1 MDINTRLKL
10 YEAALRKL
18 GVNPDNVD
26 EHFTTRAF
34 ERRGSEDARE
44 HFGTIPGV
52 DSGMLFAEEG
62 KSRYLENHLWTSIS
76 SEFRDNQKILQ
87 DSSSDE
93 EADRDYRSISEMPS
107 DPSDLLFG
115 SPRSSSDLR
124 PLHPQPVQ
132 IFKLWQTYLDN
143 VNPLVKIFHTPT
155 IQQLILNATG
165 NLDNVPKNLEALMF
179 GIYCCVLV
187 SMSDTECDAI
197 MGEGKSTVMRKFRS
211 GCQQALINASFLKS
225 SDMMVLQALV
235 LLLLSLKDY
244 DARSLWVLVG
254 VANRI
259 GQRSGLHRDGSALG
273 LSVFEAEMRRRL
285 WWQINLIDAYAEKLA
300 GVGRT
305 AALGDVRI
313 PLNVNDSELNPDMR
327 DPPKEH
333 DGPTEMMFFLIRCYV
348 GDFLRRSG
356 PNNAY
361 DGTWSRLSQTGVPIS
376 DKDKAI
382 DEFEELLKRKFLN
395 YCDESIPSHL
405 MAAYLSRAV
414 ICTMRF
420 IAHNPDQYED
430 KGANMPEKEKDLLFD
445 NCVKVISYQNMAFI
459 IKGTQG
465 FAWHVNMHFQWKAF
479 IYILNELR
487 YRTSGEDA
495 ERGWQQVQMVYERHP
510 DFVADSKR
518 ALPVAVGNLAIK
530 AWEAFV
536 ASRGISDSE
545 TPHFISALRSQR
557 ADGIRSA
564 QDSVS
569 ALTQPV
575 DVSSEF
581 PSVGFPSDPD
591 PLEWNE
597 DFSSSLNLGSDL
609 DPSYITDL
617 PPLQPEQMNWAQ
629 WESLLHSFE
638 FENANPD
645 VPSGHDSGYGFG

>member
-1 MDINTRLKL
+1 MDINTKLRL
-10 YEAALRKL
+10 YEEALKKL
-18 GVNPDNVD
+18 GVNPADVD
-26 EHFTTRAF
+26 EHFAAGTF
-34 ERRGSEDARE
+34 ERRGPEDSRE
-44 HFGTIPGV
+44 YFGTIPGV

-76 SEFRDNQKILQ
+76 SEFRDNHKILQ
-87 DSSSDE
+87 DSSDE
-93 EADRDYRSISEMPS
+93 EEAERDYRSTPEMPS
-107 DPSDLLFG
+107 EPSDLLFG
-115 SPRSSSDLR
+115 TPRSSNDVHC
-124 PLHPQPVQ
+124 LHPRPVQ

-155 IQQLILNATG
+155 TQQLILNATG
-165 NLDNVPKNLEALMF
+165 NLENVPKNLEALMF

-187 SMSDTECDAI
+187 SLSDAECDAI
-197 MGEGKSTVMRKFRS
+197 MGEGKSTVLRRFRS

-244 DARSLWVLVG
+244 DARSLWVLTG
-254 VANRI
+254 VATRI
-259 GQRSGLHRDGSALG
+259 GQRSGLHRDGSALR

-300 GVGRT
+300 GVGRMFV
-305 AALGDVRI
+305 LGDVQI

-333 DGPTEMMFFLIRCYV
+333 DGPTEMMFFLIRCHV

-361 DGTWSRLSQTGVPIS
+361 DGTWSRLSQSGVPIA

-382 DEFEELLKRKFLN
+382 DEFEDLLKRKFLN

-430 KGANMPEKEKDLLFD
+430 KGASMPQKEKNLLFD

-495 ERGWQQVQMVYERHP
+495 ELGWQQVQMVYERHP
-510 DFVADSKR
+510 DFIADSKR

-536 ASRGISDSE
+536 ASRGIPDGE
-545 TPHFISALRSQR
+545 TPHFISVLRSQR
-557 ADGIRSA
+557 AEGRRSA
-564 QDSVS
+564 QVPVS
-569 ALTQPV
+569 ASTLTV
-575 DVSSEF
+575 DVSPEI
-581 PSVGFPSDPD
+581 PSVEFQPALD

-597 DFSSSLNLGSDL
+597 DFSSSLDLGNDL
-609 DPSYITDL
+609 DPSYITNL
-617 PPLQPEQMNWAQ
+617 PPLEPDQMNWAQ
-629 WESLLHSFE
+629 WESLLQSFE
-638 FENANPD
+638 LENVNPSA
-645 VPSGHDSGYGFG
+645 PNGHGFG

>member
-1 MDINTRLKL
+1 MDINTKLRL
-10 YEAALRKL
+10 YEEALKKL
-18 GVNPDNVD
+18 GVNPADVG
-26 EHFTTRAF
+26 EHSAAGTF
-34 ERRGSEDARE
+34 ERKGSEDSRE

-76 SEFRDNQKILQ
+76 SEFRDNYKILQ
-87 DSSSDE
+87 DSSDE
-93 EADRDYRSISEMPS
+93 GEAERDYRSTPEMPS
-107 DPSDLLFG
+107 EPSDLLFG
-115 SPRSSSDLR
+115 TPRSSSDIHC
-124 PLHPQPVQ
+124 LHPRPVQ

-155 IQQLILNATG
+155 TQQLILNATG
-165 NLDNVPKNLEALMF
+165 SLENVPKNLEALMF

-187 SMSDTECDAI
+187 SLSDAECDAI
-197 MGEGKSTVMRKFRS
+197 MGEGKSTVLRRFRS

-244 DARSLWVLVG
+244 DARSLWVLTG
-254 VANRI
+254 VATRI

-300 GVGRT
+300 GVGRMFV
-305 AALGDVRI
+305 LGDVQI

-333 DGPTEMMFFLIRCYV
+333 DGPTEMMFFLIRCHV
-348 GDFLRRSG
+348 GDFLRRSS

-361 DGTWSRLSQTGVPIS
+361 DGTWSRLSQSGVPIAN
-376 DKDKAI
+376 KDKAI
-382 DEFEELLKRKFLN
+382 DEFEDLLKRKFLN

-430 KGANMPEKEKDLLFD
+430 KGASMPQKEKDLLFD

-495 ERGWQQVQMVYERHP
+495 ELGWQQVQMVYERHP
-510 DFVADSKR
+510 DFIADSKR

-536 ASRGISDSE
+536 TSRGIPGSE
-545 TPHFISALRSQR
+545 TPHFISVLRSQR
-557 ADGIRSA
+557 IGGRRSA
-564 QDSVS
+564 QVPVS
-569 ALTQPV
+569 ASTLNV
-575 DVSSEF
+575 DVSSEI
-581 PSVGFPSDPD
+581 PSVEFQPALD
-591 PLEWNE
+591 PLEWDE
-597 DFSSSLNLGSDL
+597 DFSSSLDLGNDL
-609 DPSYITDL
+609 DPSYITNL
-617 PPLQPEQMNWAQ
+617 PPLEPDQMNWAQ
-629 WESLLHSFE
+629 WESLLQSFE
-638 FENANPD
+638 LENVNPSA
-645 VPSGHDSGYGFG
+645 PNGHGFG

>member
-1 MDINTRLKL
+1 MDINTKLRL
-10 YEAALRKL
+10 YEEALKKL
-18 GVNPDNVD
+18 GVNPADVD
-26 EHFTTRAF
+26 EHFAARTF
-34 ERRGSEDARE
+34 ERKGSENPRE
-44 HFGTIPGV
+44 HFGTMPGV

-87 DSSSDE
+87 DSSDGE
-93 EADRDYRSISEMPS
+93 EAERDYRSTPEMPS
-107 DPSDLLFG
+107 EPSDLLFG
-115 SPRSSSDLR
+115 TPRSSNDVR
-124 PLHPQPVQ
+124 CLHPQPVQ

-165 NLDNVPKNLEALMF
+165 NLENVPKNLEALMF

-187 SMSDTECDAI
+187 SLSDAECDAI
-197 MGEGKSTVMRKFRS
+197 MGEGKSTVLRRFRS

-244 DARSLWVLVG
+244 DARSLWILTG
-254 VANRI
+254 VATRI

-300 GVGRT
+300 GVGRMFV
-305 AALGDVRI
+305 LGDVQI

-333 DGPTEMMFFLIRCYV
+333 DGPTEMMFFLIRCHV

-361 DGTWSRLSQTGVPIS
+361 DGTWSRLSQSGVPIAN
-376 DKDKAI
+376 KDKAI

-430 KGANMPEKEKDLLFD
+430 KGASMPQKEKDLLFD

-495 ERGWQQVQMVYERHP
+495 ELGWQQVQMVYERHP
-510 DFVADSKR
+510 DFIADSKR

-536 ASRGISDSE
+536 ASRGIPDSE
-545 TPHFISALRSQR
+545 TPHFISVLRSQR
-557 ADGIRSA
+557 AGGRRSA
-564 QDSVS
+564 QVPVS
-569 ALTQPV
+569 APTLTV
-575 DVSSEF
+575 DVSSEI
-581 PSVGFPSDPD
+581 PSVEFQPALD
-591 PLEWNE
+591 PLELDE
-597 DFSSSLNLGSDL
+597 DFSSSLDLGNDL
-609 DPSYITDL
+609 DPSYITNL
-617 PPLQPEQMNWAQ
+617 PPLEPDQMNWAQ
-629 WESLLHSFE
+629 WESLLQSFE
-638 FENANPD
+638 LENVNPSA
-645 VPSGHDSGYGFG
+645 PNGHGFG

>member
-1 MDINTRLKL
+1 MDINTKLRL
-10 YEAALRKL
+10 YEEALKKL
-18 GVNPDNVD
+18 GVNPADVD
-26 EHFTTRAF
+26 EHFAAGTF
-34 ERRGSEDARE
+34 ERKGSEDPRE
-44 HFGTIPGV
+44 YFGTIPGV

-76 SEFRDNQKILQ
+76 SEFRDNHKILQ
-87 DSSSDE
+87 DSSDE
-93 EADRDYRSISEMPS
+93 GEAERDYRSTPEMPS
-107 DPSDLLFG
+107 EPSDLLFG
-115 SPRSSSDLR
+115 TPRSSSDVHC
-124 PLHPQPVQ
+124 LHPRPVQ

-155 IQQLILNATG
+155 TQQLILNATG
-165 NLDNVPKNLEALMF
+165 NLENVPKNLEALMF
-179 GIYCCVLV
+179 GIYCCVLI
-187 SMSDTECDAI
+187 SLSDAECDAI
-197 MGEGKSTVMRKFRS
+197 MGEGKSTVLRRFRS

-244 DARSLWVLVG
+244 DARSLWVLTG
-254 VANRI
+254 VATRI

-300 GVGRT
+300 GVGR
-305 AALGDVRI
+305 LFVFGDVQI

-333 DGPTEMMFFLIRCYV
+333 DGPTEMMFFLIRCHV

-361 DGTWSRLSQTGVPIS
+361 DGTWSRLSQSGVPIAG
-376 DKDKAI
+376 KDKAI
-382 DEFEELLKRKFLN
+382 DEFEDLLKRKFLN

-430 KGANMPEKEKDLLFD
+430 KGASIPQKEKDLLFD

-487 YRTSGEDA
+487 YRINGEDA
-495 ERGWQQVQMVYERHP
+495 ELGWQQVQMVYERHP
-510 DFVADSKR
+510 DFIADSKR

-536 ASRGISDSE
+536 ASHGIPDSE
-545 TPHFISALRSQR
+545 TPHFISVLRSQR
-557 ADGIRSA
+557 AGGRRSA
-564 QDSVS
+564 QVPVS
-569 ALTQPV
+569 ASTLTV
-575 DVSSEF
+575 DVSSEI
-581 PSVGFPSDPD
+581 PSVEFQPALD
-591 PLEWNE
+591 PLEWDE
-597 DFSSSLNLGSDL
+597 DFSSSLDLGNDL
-609 DPSYITDL
+609 DPSYITNL
-617 PPLQPEQMNWAQ
+617 PPLEPDQMNWAQ
-629 WESLLHSFE
+629 WESLLQSFE
-638 FENANPD
+638 LENVNPSA
-645 VPSGHDSGYGFG
+645 PNGHGFG